1 MCDVPPRHA
10 QATKRLQQLKGAR
23 QPPFSGAMSS
33 LTRPVFWMTLLV
45 GVLLAVS
52 ASAAYRITQGSA
64 ERDRGAVVAGSQG
77 ATLTFQSGLVLT
89 LEPGARLRQ
98 HKDIDLWLEKEGKS
112 PTEFFTLLDGRV
124 EVERPRRSGQ
134 RLVAVL
140 VRTNFKLMGATAEG
154 SMKVIAEPEH
164 GVVASYEGT
173 TVVSTGGKWRRVV
186 AGKAAFVRQHAPDPA
201 FHTLP
206 QVPELAKTKRL
217 WMALH
222 GDVEVGG
229 FSWSPQPSAA
239 RYRVVVRDVKQNST
253 VLDLTRADT
262 QLPENAL
269 KLSPGVYEL
278 QVQAMDGFRLTS
290 APSAPLRFTV
300 IGLTESRGARVDDQ
314 GVIHLG
320 INQRAQ
326 FSHVEGLLMTF
337 GGAKRWV
344 AATNSV
350 PLYRDE
356 RTTVHFRF
364 PQDMDIVSVRLEP
377 RGVVADVHVGS
388 KFAKWPGDDVDVVVR
403 LRDES
408 GGNAV
413 AKLEPKIHVLLG
425 LQPIDVTWTRQ
436 GDTLRASIPQQSG
449 PGPWIVRVSVI
460 DQYGVELGR
469 DFLEVAQRTTDGNS
483 EGSTRYAE
491 RKNRDAETG
500 RVADSR

>member
-1 MCDVPPRHA
+1 
-10 QATKRLQQLKGAR
+10 
-23 QPPFSGAMSS
+23 MSS
-33 LTRPVFWMTLLV
+33 LTRPAFWMTLLV
-45 GVLLAVS
+45 GVLLTVS

-64 ERDRGAVVAGSQG
+64 QRDRGTVVAGAQG
-77 ATLTFQSGLVLT
+77 ATLSFQSGLVVT

-98 HKDIDLWLEKEGKS
+98 HKDIDLWLEKDGKS
-112 PTEFFTLLDGRV
+112 PAEFFTLLSGRV
-124 EVERPRRSGQ
+124 DVERPRRSGQ
-134 RLVAVL
+134 RLIAVL

-154 SMKVIAEPEH
+154 KLKVLAEPEH
-164 GVVASYEGT
+164 GVVATYEGT
-173 TVVSTGGKWRRVV
+173 AVISTGGKWRRVP
-186 AGKAAFVRQHAPDPA
+186 AGKAAFVRRHAPDPA

-206 QVPELAKTKRL
+206 QVPELVKTRRL
-217 WMALH
+217 WMALQ
-222 GDVEVGG
+222 GDIDVGG
-229 FSWSPQPSAA
+229 FHWSPQPSAA
-239 RYRVVVRDVKQNST
+239 RYRVVVRNVKQNST
-253 VLDLTRADT
+253 VLDQTHTDT
-262 QLPENAL
+262 QLPEGSL
-269 KLSPGVYEL
+269 RLSPGVYEL
-278 QVQAMDGFRLTS
+278 QVQAMDNFSLTS
-290 APSAPLRFTV
+290 APSSPLRFTV
-300 IGLTESRGARVDDQ
+300 VGLSEARGARVDDQ

-326 FSHVEGLLMTF
+326 FAHVDGLLMTF

-350 PLYRDE
+350 SLYRDE
-356 RTTVHFRF
+356 RTTVHFRY

-408 GGNAV
+408 GGGAV

-425 LQPIDVTWTRQ
+425 LQPLDVTWTRQ
-436 GDTLRASIPQQSG
+436 GDTLRANIPQQKG

-469 DFLEVAQRTTDGNS
+469 DFLEVAPRVDSYDGSS
-483 EGSTRYAE
+483 ESSTRYAKQ
-491 RKNRDAETG
+491 KNRDAEAG